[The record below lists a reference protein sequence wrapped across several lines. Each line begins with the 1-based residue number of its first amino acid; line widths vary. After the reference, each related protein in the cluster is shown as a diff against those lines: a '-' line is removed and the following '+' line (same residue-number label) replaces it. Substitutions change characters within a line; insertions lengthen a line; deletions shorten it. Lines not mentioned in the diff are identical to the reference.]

1 MPASD
6 VGNLAGYRIL
16 FATPL
21 FIFRRLI
28 KNGSPTFFF
37 FTLFSTL
44 VECKGVDKDRFN
56 RETMSVLYKSGP

>member
-1 MPASD
+1 MEA
-6 VGNLAGYRIL
+6 LL
-16 FATPL
+16 
-21 FIFRRLI
+21 
-28 KNGSPTFFF
+28 FF